1 MTSGRS
7 SSPRST
13 GTSAQVRRRRAA
25 LVGIGAALLLLV
37 VVLVLQQC
45 VAQEPERPHPTELG
59 YPSAPEQS
67 EAPAAADLTEDITAV
82 PLAELPDPD
91 WVAETSEAAQIPQR
105 ALTAY
110 AGAALR
116 LAETR
121 PECGL
126 GWNTL
131 AGIGQVES
139 VHGHYGGASIGEDG
153 VVDPP
158 VIGVALDGSEGLMA
172 IPDTDDGELD
182 GDTEWDRAVGPM
194 QFIPTTW
201 EQYGHDAN
209 QDGQADV
216 HQYDDAALTAG
227 IYLCENGEDLTGD
240 FGWNDAVTAYNQS
253 VEYANNVA
261 GYALEY
267 AESVQEDEDEQ

>member
-1 MTSGRS
+1 M
-7 SSPRST
+7 
-13 GTSAQVRRRRAA
+13 
-25 LVGIGAALLLLV
+25 V
-37 VVLVLQQC
+37 VVLVLQQW
-45 VAQEPERPHPTELG
+45 AGRGEERPHPTELG
-59 YPSAPEQS
+59 YPSAPPQ
-67 EAPAAADLTEDITAV
+67 AHPPAASDAPEDVTAV
-82 PLAELPDPD
+82 PLAELADPE
-91 WVAETSEAAQIPQR
+91 WTAEMSGAAGIPER
-105 ALTAY
+105 ALIAY
-110 AGAALR
+110 AGAAVHLSQ
-116 LAETR
+116 TR

-139 VHGHYGGASIGEDG
+139 VHGQYGASSVADDG
-153 VVDPP
+153 AVDPP

-201 EQYGHDAN
+201 DQYGQDAN

-216 HQYDDAALTAG
+216 HQYDDAALSAG
-227 IYLCENGEDLTGD
+227 VYLCESGEDLTSD

-253 VEYANNVA
+253 VEYANSVA
-261 GYALEY
+261 QRAAEY
-267 AESVQEDEDEQ
+267 AQHQEAENNE